1 MASHKVFFLIYTV
14 HRSKV
19 WKILLKYTSTN
30 KDNHEQS
37 LFSKRKDYFHLVNSY
52 IDNPIIES
60 DQQDKKATKLIH
72 DDVIRTL
79 PSSPLFRENIIQQML
94 ERYFLIYSESFMYGT
109 FVIHPVDTFKA

>member
-1 MASHKVFFLIYTV
+1 MERHTTKYSFKIYTV

-52 IDNPIIES
+52 IENSGIDS
-60 DQQDKKATKLIH
+60 DQQDKKAIKLIH
-72 DDVIRTL
+72 DDVIRTI
-79 PSSPLFRENIIQQML
+79 PSSPIFR
-94 ERYFLIYSESFMYGT
+94 
-109 FVIHPVDTFKA
+109 